1 MLARLLAEKRL
12 GVDPRFHFLHT
23 TLFAI
28 YQICTPETCWP
39 INAQIRQALSLVLL
53 AHSDDQAMDALCFD
67 QTDSYNAGKSVAA
80 ENKTP
85 PQPLQEVTT
94 LKGLGHNDHDAW
106 TNAAYKLIAEGRA
119 AVLLLTGGQ
128 GTRLGSSAP
137 KGCHDIGLPSHKS
150 LFQLQAE
157 RLIRLQQLAAEAI
170 HGQSAKVRH
179 PVRWHIMTSPPK
191 DAPIKE
197 HFKEHRRFG
206 LGPDQ
211 LFFPHQASKANN
223 AGGLDFP
230 HQFWVLHRALQGAQ
244 FAGKGAQVL
253 GVKKLLA
260 AMLHPAAEKRM
271 TAEQMHE
278 LE

>member
-1 MLARLLAEKRL
+1 
-12 GVDPRFHFLHT
+12 
-23 TLFAI
+23 
-28 YQICTPETCWP
+28 
-39 INAQIRQALSLVLL
+39 
-53 AHSDDQAMDALCFD
+53 MDALCFD
-67 QTDSYNAGKSVAA
+67 QTDSYNAA

-106 TNAAYKLIAEGRA
+106 TNAAYKLIAELCVQALCAQGAFVLTCRPRLLWQIFIQRDEGRA

-211 LFFPHQASKANN
+211 LFFPHQGDPCRS
-223 AGGLDFP
+223 GGVQCDGSPPFP
-230 HQFWVLHRALQGAQ
+230 P
-244 FAGKGAQVL
+244 KM
-253 GVKKLLA
+253 LL
-260 AMLHPAAEKRM
+260 L
-271 TAEQMHE
+271 
-278 LE
+278 